1 MEILTQF
8 STRELRKLFES
19 RIYMVFKEHGFT
31 KLGKEYIREY
41 HDKVFGMVSFSSYS
55 QNLNNVLY
63 VSMYLGFAQKD
74 LSRLLYA
81 LLGRK
86 TNKSLFCTGWKGLC
100 YIIPEATYHQYEWRM
115 TNESEINMACSSISD
130 ILSGIVEPFFENS
143 GHYSRFKYNVING
156 GFCTLRKIVIPTIY
170 YYDGDNQRAEEFI
183 NKQIMLDSHSYSSV
197 NPLEIVYLNNF
208 KPLLKVPNKP

>member
-1 MEILTQF
+1 MEVLMLF

-19 RIYMVFKEHGFT
+19 SIYIVFQEHGFT
-31 KLGKEYIREY
+31 RLGKEYVKEY

-55 QNLNNVLY
+55 QGHNNALY

-74 LSRLLYA
+74 ISLLLNA
-81 LLGRK
+81 LIGRK

-100 YIIPEATYHQYEWRM
+100 DIIPEASYHEYEWKM
-115 TNESEINMACSSISD
+115 TNEIDIKTVCSSISD
-130 ILSGIVEPFFENS
+130 IISGIVEPFFENN

-170 YYDGDNQRAEEFI
+170 YFDGDNQSAEDYI
-183 NKQIMLDSHSYSSV
+183 NKQIMIDSQSYSSF
-197 NPLEIVYLNNF
+197 NPIEMVYLSNF
-208 KPLLKVPNKP
+208 KPLLEIPNKL